1 MRGNRD
7 VGRRAS
13 LARFGDAL
21 RSLAG
26 PGTQRG

>member
-1 MRGNRD
+1 MHGNRE

-26 PGTQRG
+26 PGAQLG